1 MNSVKL
7 SVAEII
13 EIAKA
18 AKEQGIDS
26 GLPRSKPGVADR
38 AERQKWKFEIVAA
51 RGGKDGVKKV
61 YTLPMEVIEELE
73 RKGLSH
79 LIEGHTSSTP
89 VPFYSATSISGV
101 PESMQAAVQNYT
113 MWANEQDRS
122 SVVPIRY
129 YRHVYASAGAGE
141 IAWDT
146 SCDVMWFRTSFI
158 NYLGCDAAHLFCT
171 RIKGDSMFPTLIDGG
186 TALWRTCTEYE
197 GEGIYILRQFNEI
210 RVKRLV
216 RHNRHSFHIISDNDN
231 KSIYPTETL
240 DLSEYEPH
248 EFELYGKYLWDCGIS
263 DHSISESV
271 TIP

>member
-1 MNSVKL
+1 MVEL
-7 SVAEII
+7 GAQEIT
-13 EIAKA
+13 ELVEKA
-18 AKEQGIDS
+18 SELGVQLD
-26 GLPRSKPGVADR
+26 LPTTKT
-38 AERQKWKFEIVAA
+38 
-51 RGGKDGVKKV
+51 GVKKRADSQNWQTRTV
-61 YTLPMEVIEELE
+61 KGKGGRAGLKTLYSLPTQVIEELE

-113 MWANEQDRS
+113 IWANEQDRS
-122 SVVPIRY
+122 SIVPIRY

-158 NYLGCDAAHLFCT
+158 HYLGCDAAHLFCT

-186 TALWRTCTEYE
+186 TALWRTCTEYV

-240 DLSEYEPH
+240 DLNEYEPH

-263 DHSISESV
+263 DNSISESV